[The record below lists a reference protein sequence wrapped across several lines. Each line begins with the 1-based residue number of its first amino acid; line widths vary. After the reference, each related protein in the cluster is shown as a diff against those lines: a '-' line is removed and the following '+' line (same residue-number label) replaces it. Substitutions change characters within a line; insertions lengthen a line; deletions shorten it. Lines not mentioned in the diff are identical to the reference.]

1 MASERQTIQD
11 FYQVA
16 QERDFSRNF
25 QFRIGSITNQGAEQ
39 FTPEDLV
46 YAQTASL
53 PAREITNVTVAY
65 MGLTFNLPGAATYGG
80 SAAYPIAFRCDSEQI
95 IRRMWENWQRLTFD
109 DQTSTGDYRIHGT
122 SKLTMNLLNQNMD
135 VMRQYVLHGIWPVTI
150 SEIAYDTAGAGD
162 VLTFTGTVAYQ
173 YWTRGI

>member
-16 QERDFSRNF
+16 QARDFTRNF
-25 QFRIGSITNQGAEQ
+25 QFRIASITDRGAEL

-46 YAQTASL
+46 YAQTGIL
-53 PAREITNVTVAY
+53 PAREVNNVTVAY
-65 MGLTFNLPGAATYGG
+65 MGMTFNVPGAASYPG
-80 SAAYPIAFRCDSEQI
+80 SAGYAITFRSDSEQV
-95 IRRMWENWQRLTFD
+95 IRRIWENWQRLTFD
-109 DQTSTGDYRIHGT
+109 DQTSTGTYRIFGT

-135 VMRQYVLHGIWPVTI
+135 VMRQYVLHGVWPQAVGEI
-150 SEIAYDTAGAGD
+150 SYDMAGTGD
-162 VLTFTGTVAYQ
+162 VLTFQGTLAYQ